1 MQSGTGG
8 VTRLLPLIKATSSYG
23 LHGYFPFDSSDP
35 AADWRAARVLDAQR
49 RDESTVSTIARFYEV
64 TPDSTL
70 TGSGAATPAGPQ
82 LSPAAAALLDGCL
95 SFDPARRPSLDQ
107 ILQSCWLDAHCG
119 PCAACAGPGAVPA
132 LTAQPLQTPPGLQT
146 PPETPPGLAPLQ
158 TPPRQT
164 PPGLALPSGRS
175 PGGAAEATE
184 VAEVREVREVRAAPR
199 SVEAA
204 MPVPRPVRQE
214 AQTSASQASNQSRSS
229 ATSHATTSSGH
240 SRTSSAGSAAA
251 ITGAAFGL
259 QQLGVVDAIGLQQL
273 GLPLAIFAVAG
284 AKKLQDTRP
293 TADTAGP
300 KAAQRM

>member
-1 MQSGTGG
+1 MQSGIGG
-8 VTRLLPLIKATSSYG
+8 VTRLLPLNIKATFSYR

-35 AADWRAARVLDAQR
+35 AADWRAARVLDAQH

-64 TPDSTL
+64 TPDST
-70 TGSGAATPAGPQ
+70 GSCAATPAGPQ

-107 ILQSCWLDAHCG
+107 IIQSCWLGAHCG
-119 PCAACAGPGAVPA
+119 PCAACAGPGAVRA
-132 LTAQPLQTPPGLQT
+132 LTAQPLQTPPGHQT
-146 PPETPPGLAPLQ
+146 PPETPPGLAPLR

-184 VAEVREVREVRAAPR
+184 VAEVREVRLAPR

-214 AQTSASQASNQSRSS
+214 AQTSASQASNQNRSS
-229 ATSHATTSSGH
+229 ATSHATTSSGHSRTGH

-259 QQLGVVDAIGLQQL
+259 QQI
-273 GLPLAIFAVAG
+273 GLPLAAFAVAG
-284 AKKLQDTRP
+284 AKQLQDTRL